1 VEKPV
6 VRVRY
11 ELEEI
16 VPGEIEEAIFD
27 LLSKAP

>member
-1 VEKPV
+1 
-6 VRVRY
+6 VRY

-27 LLSKAP
+27 LLSEAP